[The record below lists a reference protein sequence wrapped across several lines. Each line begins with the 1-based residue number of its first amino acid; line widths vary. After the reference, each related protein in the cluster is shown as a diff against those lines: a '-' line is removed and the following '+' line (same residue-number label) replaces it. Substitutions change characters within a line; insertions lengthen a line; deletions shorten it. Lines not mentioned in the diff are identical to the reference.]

1 LNDDLSLPILNKGP
15 RLSELAQLVTPVHQT
30 DLEWRYL
37 APNEDGVGR
46 GYEFT
51 QGNYRARYETCL
63 CTAENALRNRKW
75 TVWHEGDGRSHVVAS
90 GFCYGSAKAEA
101 MIFKAI
107 ELGL

>member
-1 LNDDLSLPILNKGP
+1 MNDDLSLPILNKGP
-15 RLSELAQLVTPVHQT
+15 LLSEANPVPPS
-30 DLEWRYL
+30 DLTSLQWRYL
-37 APNEDGVGR
+37 EPNEDGVGR

-63 CTAENALRNRKW
+63 CTTENALRNRKW
-75 TVWHEGDGRSHVVAS
+75 TVWHGEHVVAS
-90 GFCYGSAKAEA
+90 GFCYGSAKAEQ

>member
-1 LNDDLSLPILNKGP
+1 MNDDLSLPIVNKGP
-15 RLSELAQLVTPVHQT
+15 RLSEAQAVLPS
-30 DLEWRYL
+30 DLTSLQWRRL
-37 APNEDGVGR
+37 EPNEDGVGR

-63 CTAENALRNRKW
+63 CTVENALRNRKW
-75 TVWHEGDGRSHVVAS
+75 TVWHGEHVVAF

-101 MIFKAI
+101 MILKAI

>member
-1 LNDDLSLPILNKGP
+1 MNDDTVLPILNKGP
-15 RLSELAQLVTPVHQT
+15 HLSETAQPVTPADPTGLQWQR
-30 DLEWRYL
+30 LE
-37 APNEDGVGR
+37 PNEDGVGR

-75 TVWHEGDGRSHVVAS
+75 TVWHGEHVVAS
-90 GFCYGSAKAEA
+90 GFCYGSAKAEQ

>member
-1 LNDDLSLPILNKGP
+1 MNDDTVLPILNKGP
-15 RLSELAQLVTPVHQT
+15 QLSELAQRVTPRHQT
-30 DLEWRYL
+30 DLQWCRLE
-37 APNEDGVGR
+37 PNEDGVGR

-90 GFCYGSAKAEA
+90 GFCYGSAKAEQ

>member
-1 LNDDLSLPILNKGP
+1 MNDDLSLPILNKGP
-15 RLSELAQLVTPVHQT
+15 RLAEAQAVPQS
-30 DLEWRYL
+30 DLTSLQWRYL
-37 APNEDGVGR
+37 EPNEDGVGR

-51 QGNYRARYETCL
+51 QGNYRACYETCL

-75 TVWHEGDGRSHVVAS
+75 TVWHGDHIVAS
-90 GFCYGSAKAEA
+90 GFCYGSAKAEQ

>member
-1 LNDDLSLPILNKGP
+1 MNDDTTLPILNRGP
-15 RLSELAQLVTPVHQT
+15 HLSEVTQAVAPSDPTGLQWRR
-30 DLEWRYL
+30 LE
-37 APNEDGVGR
+37 PNEDGVGR

-51 QGNYRARYETCL
+51 KGNYRARYETCL
-63 CTAENALRNRKW
+63 CTEENALRNRKW

>member
-1 LNDDLSLPILNKGP
+1 MNDDTVLPILNKGP
-15 RLSELAQLVTPVHQT
+15 RLSEAQPVPLS
-30 DLEWRYL
+30 DLTSLQWRRL
-37 APNEDGVGR
+37 EPNDDGVGR

-51 QGNYRARYETCL
+51 KGNYRARYETCL

-75 TVWHEGDGRSHVVAS
+75 TVWHGDHVVAS
-90 GFCYGSAKAEA
+90 GFCYGSAKAET

>member
-1 LNDDLSLPILNKGP
+1 MNDDTVLPILNKGP
-15 RLSELAQLVTPVHQT
+15 QLSELAQRVTPRHQT
-30 DLEWRYL
+30 DLQWCRLE
-37 APNEDGVGR
+37 PNEDGVGR

-75 TVWHEGDGRSHVVAS
+75 TVWHGEHVVAS
-90 GFCYGSAKAEA
+90 GFCYGSAKAEQ

>member
-1 LNDDLSLPILNKGP
+1 MNDDLSLPILNKGP
-15 RLSELAQLVTPVHQT
+15 RLAEANPVPPS
-30 DLEWRYL
+30 DLTTLQWRHL
-37 APNEDGVGR
+37 EPNEDGVGR

-51 QGNYRARYETCL
+51 KGNYRARYETCL

-75 TVWHEGDGRSHVVAS
+75 TVWHECAGRSHVVAS

>member
-1 LNDDLSLPILNKGP
+1 MNDDTVLPIVNKGP
-15 RLSELAQLVTPVHQT
+15 QLSEAQAVPPSDSLQWRR
-30 DLEWRYL
+30 LE
-37 APNEDGVGR
+37 PNEDGVGR

-75 TVWHEGDGRSHVVAS
+75 TVWHGDHIVAS
-90 GFCYGSAKAEA
+90 GFCYGSAKAEQ

>member
-1 LNDDLSLPILNKGP
+1 MNDDTVLPIVNKGP
-15 RLSELAQLVTPVHQT
+15 RLSEAQAVPPTSLQWRR
-30 DLEWRYL
+30 LE
-37 APNEDGVGR
+37 PNEDGVGR

-63 CTAENALRNRKW
+63 CTTENALRNRKW
-75 TVWHEGDGRSHVVAS
+75 TVWHGDHIVAS
-90 GFCYGSAKAEA
+90 GFCYGSAKAEQ